1 MFCHC
6 LLASVICDEKSA
18 IIQAVF
24 LLYIRCC
31 FSQLSRSFVFRVGL
45 LFKFFYYIQQHKL
58 YLSKYKKNTVFSF
71 VKFNLIW
78 GFFRLILFVIY
89 LLVLI
94 YLIYR
99 LMFFFF
105 FLPDLESFQPLF
117 IQVIFKPALFSSSTG
132 IQTI

>member
-1 MFCHC
+1 MFCHS

-24 LLYIRCC
+24 LYIRCC
-31 FSQLSRSFVFRVGL
+31 FSQLSRYFVFRVGL
-45 LFKFFYYIQQHKL
+45 LFKFFIIFNSIKL
-58 YLSKYKKNTVFSF
+58 HLSKYKKNTVFSF

-89 LLVLI
+89 LLVMI

-99 LMFFFF
+99 LFFFF
-105 FLPDLESFQPLF
+105 FCQIWKVFSHYLF
-117 IQVIFKPALFSSSTG
+117 K
-132 IQTI
+132 